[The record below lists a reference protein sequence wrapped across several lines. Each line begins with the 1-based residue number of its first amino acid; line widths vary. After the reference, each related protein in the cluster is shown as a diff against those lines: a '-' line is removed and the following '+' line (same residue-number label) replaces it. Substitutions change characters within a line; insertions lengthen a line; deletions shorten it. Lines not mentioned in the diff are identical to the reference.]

1 MSTTSGDPF
10 GTVYRLLDERQMK
23 HVEMAGQVDEYK
35 QLVEDLEE
43 RTDPDRLRMARS
55 LPGARYLVNTT
66 FVRENWLK
74 VDAELR
80 RLFPEQS
87 AE

>member
-1 MSTTSGDPF
+1 MSSTSGDPF
-10 GTVYRLLDERQMK
+10 GTVYRLLDELRMK

-43 RTDPDRLRMARS
+43 RADPDRLRMARS

-80 RLFPEQS
+80 RLFPEE
-87 AE
+87 A

>member
-1 MSTTSGDPF
+1 LSTTSGDPF
-10 GTVYRLLDERQMK
+10 GPVYKLLDELQMK
-23 HVEMAGQVDEYK
+23 HFEMAGMVNEYK

-43 RTDPDRLRMARS
+43 RQDADRLRMARN

-80 RLFPEQS
+80 RLFPE
-87 AE
+87 EE

>member
-10 GTVYRLLDERQMK
+10 GPVYKLLDELQMK
-23 HVEMAGQVDEYK
+23 HFEMAGMVNEYK

-43 RTDPDRLRMARS
+43 RQDADRLRMARN

-80 RLFPEQS
+80 RLFPE
-87 AE
+87 EE

>member
-10 GTVYRLLDERQMK
+10 GTVYKLLDELQMK
-23 HVEMAGQVDEYK
+23 HFEMAGMVNEYK

-43 RTDPDRLRMARS
+43 RQDADRLRMARN

-80 RLFPEQS
+80 RLFPE
-87 AE
+87 EE